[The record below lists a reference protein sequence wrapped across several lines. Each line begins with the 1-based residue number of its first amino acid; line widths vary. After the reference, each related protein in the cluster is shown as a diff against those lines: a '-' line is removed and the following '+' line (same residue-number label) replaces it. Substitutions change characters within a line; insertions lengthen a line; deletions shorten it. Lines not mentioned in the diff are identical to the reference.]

1 MLKSKKNSRKIDT
14 YKVIKKKLQVVS
26 KELDFISNL
35 DRRFV
40 YEHDLSLEKI
50 LKESIKIAPALLGTN
65 MCNIRILDGS
75 KGSLMT
81 KASKGL
87 SKKFTSNTV
96 MAVGEGVAGI
106 VAATKKPIIVK
117 DAPNSKILKFQ
128 TYMQMEGIQSVLCVP
143 IILGDDVSGT
153 ISVYDRRASA
163 FTEKDKRLLFN
174 FANHV
179 AILIDNI
186 RAHKKIFFSYINT
199 IKSLVSAV
207 EARDKYTS
215 GHSEKVTK
223 FSLEIAHAIGLS
235 KADRMMLSYC
245 GRLHDIGKIAISDS
259 ILNKPAALSPNER
272 LLIQTHPER
281 GVKILSNL
289 QFLKE
294 GISAVRSHHERHDG
308 KGYPEKLKGK
318 EIPLLAKIIGCADAY
333 DAMTSDRAY
342 RHGMTTKE
350 AIEEIK
356 INRGKQ
362 FDPDISGVFIDII
375 KESHA

>member
-1 MLKSKKNSRKIDT
+1 MPKGKRNSHKADA
-14 YKVIKKKLQVVS
+14 YKAIKKKLQVVS

-35 DRRFV
+35 DRQFV
-40 YEHDLSLEKI
+40 YEHELSLEKV
-50 LKESIKIAPALLGTN
+50 LKESINIAPALLGTN
-65 MCNIRILDGS
+65 MCNIRILDGA
-75 KGSLMT
+75 KDSLIT

-96 MAVGEGVAGI
+96 MSVGDGVAGI

-117 DAPNSKILKFQ
+117 DALNSKILKFQ
-128 TYMQMEGIQSVLCVP
+128 TYMKIEGIQSVVCVP
-143 IILGDDVSGT
+143 IILDGEISGT
-153 ISVYDRRASA
+153 ISVYDKKINA
-163 FTEKDKRLLFN
+163 FTGNDKKLLFN

-199 IKSLVSAV
+199 IRSLVSAV
-207 EARDKYTS
+207 EARDKYTC

-223 FSLEIAHAIGLS
+223 FSLEIAHALGLPKS
-235 KADRMMLSYC
+235 DRMMLSYC

-259 ILNKPAALSPNER
+259 ILNKPAALSPDER

-281 GVKILSNL
+281 GVEILSNL
-289 QFLKE
+289 TFLKE
-294 GISAVRSHHERHDG
+294 GIPAVKYHHERHDG
-308 KGYPEKLKGK
+308 KGYPENLKGK

-333 DAMTSDRAY
+333 DAMTSYRAY
-342 RHGMTTKE
+342 RRGMTINE

-356 INRGKQ
+356 ANRGKQ